1 MQNTNLVYFS
11 ASGTT
16 KTVATILADSLG
28 AAKTEFDLL
37 RNCPEQPITVEA
49 DTPAVF
55 AVPVF
60 SGRIPSSCVDALKQ
74 FKGERTPAIAVVV
87 YGNREYDDALLEL
100 TDILKAHDFVVVAAA
115 AFVAQHSIFPA
126 VGEGRPDQK
135 DKDAIEEF
143 GKKCKASLES
153 FTGAEAVVVK
163 GNTPYLT
170 PSAIPLRPAGS
181 SKCNAC
187 ETCAAICPT
196 KAISAATPRK
206 SDKTRCISC
215 TACIAACPQKARQFS
230 GFLYSLAGKA
240 FTKQNTSRREPE
252 YFYSEVS

>member
-37 RNCPEQPITVEA
+37 RNRPEQPVILGA

-60 SGRIPSSCVDALKQ
+60 SGRIPSICIDILKQ
-74 FKGERTPAIAVVV
+74 FKGEQTPAIAVVV

-100 TDILKAHDFVVVAAA
+100 TDILKANDFVVVAAA

-135 DKDAIEEF
+135 DRDAIKEF
-143 GKKCKASLES
+143 GQKCKASLEA
-153 FTGAEAVVVK
+153 FTGAETVAVK
-163 GNTPYLT
+163 GNAPYLT

-181 SKCNAC
+181 SKCTAC
-187 ETCAAICPT
+187 GTCAALCPT
-196 KAISAATPRK
+196 EAISTATPRK

-215 TACIAACPQKARQFS
+215 TACVAACPEKARRFS
-230 GFLYSLAGKA
+230 GFLYSFAGKA
-240 FTKQNTSRREPE
+240 FTKQNSLRREPE
-252 YFYSEVS
+252 YFYPE